1 MNRIAKNILNAVEK
15 TKKEV
20 FTQSEIFELVNKVAS
35 SNTVKLIKSGDLII
49 KRNELSVEVNGKT
62 TILTKTNFELLAY
75 LVENKNETI
84 ERDIL
89 IRDVWGKDIS
99 TDSRTIDVSICKLR
113 NVIGKNRIK
122 NIKKVGYSYVELNE

>member
-35 SNTVKLIKSGDLII
+35 SNTVKLIKCGDLIM
-49 KRNELSVEVNGKT
+49 KRNNLSVEVNGKT

-89 IRDVWGKDIS
+89 IRDVWGKDIP
-99 TDSRTIDVSICKLR
+99 TDSRTIDVSICNLR